1 MSYRLPSVSRILFF
15 PQKLLKGADDKLALP
30 LSQFQCGK
38 CPAFKRIQAGSEI
51 HTGQHE
57 YYKNGM
63 SSGPAPF
70 PLPPRCSS
78 ALPDSL
84 ASAHPLFLF
93 LLHSS
98 NTPSTFFFLAHSS
111 LVSTFPSLSW
121 INPTCCTSFPACP
134 ANHYKFCGVQLHTQ
148 PTKNIFFP
156 CQQAGQQGLI
166 RSESYLVLVCGRWC
180 GGPVTEWWWVQLY
193 RPLV

>member
-1 MSYRLPSVSRILFF
+1 MSLTTSFCAFYVKPTFLATLPEMSYRLPSVSRILFF

-98 NTPSTFFFLAHSS
+98 NTPSTFFFFSTLFTCQYVSFSILNQPNLLHILSS
-111 LVSTFPSLSW
+111 LSSQSLQVLW
-121 INPTCCTSFPACP
+121 CP
-134 ANHYKFCGVQLHTQ
+134 ASHT
-148 PTKNIFFP
+148 TD
-156 CQQAGQQGLI
+156 
-166 RSESYLVLVCGRWC
+166 
-180 GGPVTEWWWVQLY
+180 
-193 RPLV
+193 